1 MNSVIKAKGQSTDRE
16 GEWDSKI
23 RYSES
28 ELQNLSNIIFGDKCM
43 GQECLNIEDP
53 PTVDVTTR

>member
-1 MNSVIKAKGQSTDRE
+1 MDSVIKAEKPSSTRKE
-16 GEWDSKI
+16 EWESKI

-28 ELQNLSNIIFGDKCM
+28 ELQNLSNIIFGEKCM
-43 GQECLNIEDP
+43 GQEYLNIEDP